1 MERVLEALTSSQLV
15 EEQRTRHLLNDV
27 LTYLNMIR
35 LSKTTL
41 EQDIF
46 YSVTHMKLK
55 KIHTDKDHHMAGEEI
70 FDVVIDGIS

>member
-41 EQDIF
+41 EQDMF
-46 YSVTHMKLK
+46 YSVFYTHE
-55 KIHTDKDHHMAGEEI
+55 TEE
-70 FDVVIDGIS
+70 DTY